1 MRKSRLKLRKRDREP
16 PIEQPTPIF
25 GTKNPERMNFSFW
38 ELMVR
43 NNEPAYWAHR
53 ELRIKA
59 IPLWC
64 FNRFGM
70 TKTQIKGGATVYIAG
85 EHEDFY
91 DDDFYIYND
100 VIVRRGDLIEIY
112 GYPKHVFEPT
122 DFHTATVVGQYIYII
137 GRLGYMHERQPGF
150 TPVYRL
156 NCETFQIETVVT
168 TGDFPGWI
176 FDHKARIGENKN
188 VITVSGGKLIELD
201 LNGKQYTT
209 QNLHTY
215 DLNLISLN
223 WKRWGRK
230 QHIE

>member
-1 MRKSRLKLRKRDREP
+1 MRKSRLKLKKRDKP
-16 PIEQPTPIF
+16 PEQYTPIF
-25 GTKNPERMNFSFW
+25 GTKNAERMHFAFW

-43 NNEPAYWAHR
+43 NGEIAYWAKR
-53 ELRIKA
+53 ELGVKQY
-59 IPLWC
+59 PTWC

-70 TKTQIKGGATVYIAG
+70 TKTQVKGGATVYIAG

-100 VIVRRGDLIEIY
+100 VIVRRGDSIEIY
-112 GYPKHVFEPT
+112 GYPKQVFEPT

-137 GRLGYMHERQPGF
+137 GRLGYMGERQPGF

-156 NCETFQIETVVT
+156 DCQTFQIETVDT
-168 TGDFPGWI
+168 TGDYPGWL
-176 FDHKARIGENKN
+176 FKHKARLSDNKN
-188 VITVSGGKLIELD
+188 VITIHGGELIELN
-201 LNGKQYTT
+201 LKGEQYITA
-209 QNLHTY
+209 NNHTY

-230 QHIE
+230 QYME